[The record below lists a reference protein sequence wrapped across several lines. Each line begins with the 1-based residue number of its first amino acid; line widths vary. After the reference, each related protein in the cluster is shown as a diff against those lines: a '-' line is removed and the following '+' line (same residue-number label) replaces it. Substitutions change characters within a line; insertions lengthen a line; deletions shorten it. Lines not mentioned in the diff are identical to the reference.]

1 PQKLPKTMDAD
12 QTAQFVEVGGDSFI
26 ARRDRALLELIYS
39 SGLRLAEVTGLN
51 LYDIDLQ
58 EGMVNVTG
66 KGSKQRI
73 LPVGRYA
80 IAALQEWLPERARQA
95 PADQTALF
103 ITQRGTRISHRA
115 VQLRRRQ
122 IGRASWRE

>member
-1 PQKLPKTMDAD
+1 SFSRDWSSDVCSSDL
-12 QTAQFVEVGGDSFI
+12 FI

-39 SGLRLAEVTGLN
+39 SGLRLAEVTGLD
-51 LYDIDLQ
+51 LSDIDLQ

-80 IAALQEWLPERARQA
+80 IAALQEWLPERARRA
-95 PADQTALF
+95 PADQTAVF
-103 ITQRGTRISHRA
+103 ISQRGTRIGHRA
-115 VQLRRRQ
+115 VQLRMQ
-122 IGRASWRE
+122 QLSVQQG